1 MATKW
6 TSKLPFPKDS
16 NYIIACKDA
25 TFGPSKSSGK
35 PMITA
40 KFEVVA
46 PDVAM
51 IDGEEVTIAGVEMTM
66 YWVTQS
72 IDEHGNLDAEKTK
85 SIAQRIEKLYKAF
98 GLDFST
104 FNPENPDVDAFKG
117 KRVYALLESEPR
129 EQRKQPTPEQL
140 KNKQLGD
147 VLKNP
152 VTGKA
157 LVNYFPKC
165 SEIFG
170 LAE

>member
-6 TSKLPFPKDS
+6 TSKVQFPKDS
-16 NYIIACKDA
+16 NYIITCKDA

-40 KFEVVA
+40 KFEVSA
-46 PDVAM
+46 PDSVM
-51 IDGEEVTIAGVEMTM
+51 IDGEEYTIAGVELTQ

-85 SIAQRIEKLYKAF
+85 SCADRIEKTYKAF

-117 KRVYALLESEPR
+117 KRVYVMLDSKIV
-129 EQRKQPTPEQL
+129 EQRKQPTPEQV

-147 VLKNP
+147 ILKNP
-152 VTGKA
+152 VTGKP
-157 LVNYFPKC
+157 LVNYFP
-165 SEIFG
+165 EIKDIYG
-170 LAE
+170 VAE

>member
-1 MATKW
+1 MASKW
-6 TSKLPFPKDS
+6 TSKVVFPKDS
-16 NYIIACKDA
+16 NYIIMCKDA

-40 KFEVVA
+40 KFEVVS
-46 PDVAM
+46 PDVVN
-51 IDGEEVTIAGVEMTM
+51 IDGEDYTVAGVELTQ

-85 SIAQRIEKLYKAF
+85 SIASRLEKTYKAF

-104 FNPENPDVDAFKG
+104 FNPENPDVEAFKG
-117 KRVYALLESEPR
+117 KKVYALLDCETR
-129 EQRKQPTPEQL
+129 EQRKQPTAEQA

-157 LVNYFPKC
+157 LVNYLPKIG
-165 SEIFG
+165 EIFG

>member
-1 MATKW
+1 MPTKW
-6 TSKLPFPKDS
+6 TSKVQFPKDS
-16 NYIIACKDA
+16 NYIIMCKDA

-35 PMITA
+35 PMITV

-46 PDVAM
+46 PDCVNV
-51 IDGEEVTIAGVEMTM
+51 DGEEYTVAGVEMTQ

-72 IDEHGNLDAEKTK
+72 IDENGNLDAEKTK
-85 SIAQRIEKLYKAF
+85 AIADRLAKTYKAF

-104 FNPENPDVDAFKG
+104 FNPENPDVEVFKG
-117 KRVYALLESEPR
+117 KKVYALLEAEVR
-129 EQRKQPTPEQL
+129 EQRKQPTPEQA

-157 LVNYFPKC
+157 LVNYFPKIV
-165 SEIFG
+165 EIFG
-170 LAE
+170 VAE